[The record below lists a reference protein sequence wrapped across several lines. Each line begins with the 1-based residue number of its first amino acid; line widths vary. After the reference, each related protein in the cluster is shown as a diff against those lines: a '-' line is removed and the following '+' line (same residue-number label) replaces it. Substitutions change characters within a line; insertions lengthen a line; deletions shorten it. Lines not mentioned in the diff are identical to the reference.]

1 MSRNRLMLAFGLL
14 LAVSLMLAACGPK
27 PTVTPSVPTEPP
39 PPTTP
44 AFNMPAC
51 VAGTGAA
58 VDSVVFTGIDQA
70 DAAVTQLQA
79 GQVDLYAYTVSDPT
93 LFATV
98 KADPN
103 LGYTSS
109 FGSYNEMT
117 FNPAVFTDTTRLN
130 PFSNPK
136 IREATNYLIDRTY
149 VSQEIFG
156 GLAVPK
162 FTLLN
167 SSFADYARF
176 VDVSRAIEAKYAY
189 NLEKGN
195 QIITTEMLAMGA
207 TKGADGKW
215 MYSGAPVSLI
225 ILIRTEDKRKDIG
238 DYFSNQLEAIG
249 FTVDRQ
255 YKTRSEA
262 SPIWVRGN
270 PTDGLFNIYTGGWV
284 TTAISRDQGT
294 DFSFYY
300 TKNDYPIPL
309 FQAYT
314 NSDAFEAVALALRN
328 NDFNSLD
335 ERAQLFR
342 EALPLSLESSQ
353 RIWVVD
359 QISFSPAIADL
370 AVTYDLAGGV
380 AGSQLWPYTINF
392 KSQDGGTVRWAQP
405 GVLVDPWNPIAG
417 SNWVYDMSPIR
428 ATADWGAVSDP
439 YTGLAWPQRIEKA
452 EVYAVTGLPIASTL
466 PWVTLQ
472 FVDAINVPA
481 DAWLDWDPIAQTFIP
496 AGEGTTAK
504 VRSVVYYPAD
514 LWNVKWHD
522 GSPLTIGDFVMGMIM
537 TFDPGSAGSAIY
549 DPSSAATLDAYKA
562 HFKGVKILSTNPLVI
577 ETYDDLYALDAEN
590 TVTTWYPQFTYGPGS
605 WPVLAIGNLAEAN
618 RELAYSADKADKMQ
632 TEWMS
637 LIAGPSLDILK
648 AKLDQA
654 QAETLIPFAATM
666 STYVTPEEAA
676 LRYANL
682 QTWYANRGTFW
693 LGTGPFYLDSVYPVE
708 GSLTIKCNG
717 YFLDATDKWSRFAAP
732 KLALTE
738 VTGPAQVTIGS
749 EATFDVAVTYE
760 GAPYP
765 AAELSAVK
773 FLLFDAG
780 GSLISSGD
788 ATMVSDGQYQVVLP
802 VSVTTLLAAG
812 SNKLEVA
819 VTSILVSIPSFGSAE
834 FVTVAP

>member
-14 LAVSLMLAACGPK
+14 LAVSLVLSACGPK
-27 PTVTPSVPTEPP
+27 PTTVTPVAPP
-39 PPTTP
+39 VTPETP

-79 GQVDLYAYTVSDPT
+79 GQIDIYAYTVSDPT

-98 KADPN
+98 KADSN
-103 LGYTSS
+103 LAYTSS

-189 NLEKGN
+189 NMDKGS
-195 QIITTEMLAMGA
+195 QIITTEMEAMSA

-215 MYSGAPVSLI
+215 MFSGNPVTLI
-225 ILIRTEDKRKDIG
+225 MLIRTEDKRKDIG
-238 DYFSNQLEAIG
+238 DYFATQLEAVG

-262 SPIWVRGN
+262 SPIWVGGN
-270 PTDGLFNIYTGGWV
+270 PTDGLFNIYTGGWI
-284 TTAISRDQGT
+284 TTAISRDQGA

-314 NSDAFEAVALALRN
+314 NSDAFETVALKLRN
-328 NDFNSLD
+328 NDFNSMD
-335 ERAQLFR
+335 ERATLFR

-353 RIWVVD
+353 RVWVVD
-359 QISFSPAIADL
+359 QISFSPAVADL

-380 AGSQLWPYTINF
+380 AGSQLWPYTIKL
-392 KSQDGGTVRWAQP
+392 KSTPAGTVRWAQP
-405 GVLVDPWNPIAG
+405 GVLVDPWNPIGG

-428 ATADWGAVSDP
+428 ATSDWGAVSDP
-439 YTGLAWPQRIEKA
+439 YTGLAWPQRIERA
-452 EVYAVTGLPIASTL
+452 EVYAVSGLPIASTL
-466 PWVTLQ
+466 PWVKLQ

-481 DAWLDWDPIAQTFIP
+481 DAWVDWDPIAQTFIP

-549 DPSSAATLDAYKA
+549 DPAFAATLDAFKS

-654 QAETLIPFAATM
+654 QAESLVPFAATL
-666 STYVTPEEAA
+666 SAYITPEEAA

-732 KLALTE
+732 KLAVTE
-738 VTGPAQVTIGS
+738 VTGPAQVTIGA
-749 EATFDVAVTYE
+749 EATFDVAVTFE

-773 FLLFDAG
+773 FLLFDASG
-780 GSLISSGD
+780 NLASSGD
-788 ATMVSDGQYQVVLP
+788 ATMVSDGAYQVVLP
-802 VSVTTLLAAG
+802 ASVTSLLTAG
-812 SNKLEVA
+812 SNKLELA

>member
-1 MSRNRLMLAFGLL
+1 MSRNRLTLAFGLL
-14 LAVSLMLAACGPK
+14 LAVSLLLSACGPK
-27 PTVTPSVPTEPP
+27 PVVTPAVEPTPE
-39 PPTTP
+39 TP

-58 VDSVVFTGIDQA
+58 VESVVFTGIDQA

-79 GQVDLYAYTVSDPT
+79 GQVDLYAYTVSDPA

-103 LGYTSS
+103 LAYTPS

-136 IREATNYLIDRTY
+136 IREAMNYIIDRTY
-149 VSQEIFG
+149 VAQEIFG

-162 FTLLN
+162 FTMLN

-176 VDVSRAIEAKYAY
+176 VDVSRAIEAKYAF
-189 NLEKGN
+189 NMTKADE
-195 QIITTEMLAMGA
+195 IVTTELTAMNA
-207 TKGADGKW
+207 TKEGGIW
-215 MYSGAPVSLI
+215 TYSGAPITLI
-225 ILIRTEDKRKDIG
+225 MLIRTEDKRKDIG
-238 DYFSNQLEAIG
+238 DYMATQLETLG

-262 SPIWVRGN
+262 SPIWVGGN
-270 PTDGLFNIYTGGWV
+270 PTDGLFHIYTGGWV
-284 TTAISRDQGT
+284 TTAISRDQGA
-294 DFSFYY
+294 DFSFFY

-314 NSDAFEAVALALRN
+314 NTDAFEALSLSLRN
-328 NDFNSLD
+328 NAFTSMD
-335 ERAQLFR
+335 ERAQMFR
-342 EALPLSLESSQ
+342 EALPMSLESSQ

-359 QISFSPAIADL
+359 QISFSPAVADL

-392 KSQDGGTVRWAQP
+392 KSQDAGTVRWAQP
-405 GVLVDPWNPIAG
+405 GVLVDPWNPIGG

-428 ATADWGAVSDP
+428 ATADWGAISDP
-439 YTGLAWPQRIEKA
+439 YTGLAWPQRIERA
-452 EVYAVTGLPIASTL
+452 EVYAVAGLPIASTL
-466 PWVTLQ
+466 SWVNLQ
-472 FVDAINVPA
+472 FVNQIDVPA
-481 DAWLDWDPIAQTFIP
+481 DAWVDWDPIAQTFIP
-496 AGEGTTAK
+496 AGEGTTAN

-549 DPSSAATLDAYKA
+549 DPAFAATLDAFKA

-618 RELAYSADKADKMQ
+618 RQLAYSADKADKMQ

-648 AKLDQA
+648 ANLDTA
-654 QAETLIPFAATM
+654 QAESLIPYATTL
-666 STYVTPEEAA
+666 SAYITPEEAA
-676 LRYANL
+676 VRYANL

-693 LGTGPFYLDSVYPVE
+693 LGTGPFYLEAVYPVE

-749 EATFDVAVTYE
+749 EATFDVAVTFE

-773 FLLFDAG
+773 FLLFDANG
-780 GSLISSGD
+780 NLATSGD
-788 ATMVSDGQYQVVLP
+788 ATMVSDGQYQVVL
-802 VSVTTLLAAG
+802 SADVTTALAAG
-812 SNKLEVA
+812 SNRLELA